1 MVLWLTNLEKY
12 YLKKEDIKNE
22 IIQLI
27 EMKDFKID
35 DYIKKKILDLRVY
48 HSNDLS
54 SKNIINTWK
63 KISNNL
69 ISERNNWIVIRLY
82 LQIFILFKLFKELL
96 AVIKNPFKQ
105 KTENYYYR
113 KKNLR
118 I

>member
-1 MVLWLTNLEKY
+1 MANNGKY
-12 YLKKEDIKNE
+12 YLKEDIKNE

-35 DYIKKKILDLRVY
+35 DYIKKILDLRVY

-113 KKNLR
+113 KK